1 MVQYLVKLIC
11 LVSHPLTHLITLDQT
26 RIWTEGAS
34 KWSDH
39 VTYLQTS
46 DHKLW
51 PLLPEMTAAEPPAL
65 PQEAACL
72 SSVIQP
78 PPHFTRPAVCQTEIY
93 LPRVR
98 RWSNVRPHH
107 DRWASKAPALK
118 LTPLVRLGWWCL
130 DRLRPPHAGFP
141 ALSPPAA
148 ETVWGLW
155 FLLQEPRDP
164 CAVLTLAPNITLLV
178 FFSMSHICFH
188 FLVFMTKFKT
198 VKDIKPL
205 LKHRTQCLC
214 TGLTSSYWIFVCQSV
229 CLSVNPTILPSIHLF
244 FCLPI

>member
-11 LVSHPLTHLITLDQT
+11 LVSHPLIYLITLDQT

-107 DRWASKAPALK
+107 DRWASKALALK

-130 DRLRPPHAGFP
+130 DVSGHHTP
-141 ALSPPAA
+141 AFQLS
-148 ETVWGLW
+148 
-155 FLLQEPRDP
+155 LLQPQRQ
-164 CAVLTLAPNITLLV
+164 CGACG
-178 FFSMSHICFH
+178 FSFRSLEIPVPFSH
-188 FLVFMTKFKT
+188 
-198 VKDIKPL
+198 
-205 LKHRTQCLC
+205 
-214 TGLTSSYWIFVCQSV
+214 
-229 CLSVNPTILPSIHLF
+229 
-244 FCLPI
+244 

>member
-1 MVQYLVKLIC
+1 
-11 LVSHPLTHLITLDQT
+11 
-26 RIWTEGAS
+26 
-34 KWSDH
+34 
-39 VTYLQTS
+39 
-46 DHKLW
+46 
-51 PLLPEMTAAEPPAL
+51 MTAAEPPAL

-72 SSVIQP
+72 SSVIQT
-78 PPHFTRPAVCQTEIY
+78 PPHFTWPAVCQTEIY

-98 RWSNVRPHH
+98 RWSNVTPHH

-130 DRLRPPHAGFP
+130 DRLRPPHASFP

-164 CAVLTLAPNITLLV
+164 LCRSHTSTKHCSL
-178 FFSMSHICFH
+178 FFTMSHICYH

-198 VKDIKPL
+198 VKAL
-205 LKHRTQCLC
+205 NLC
-214 TGLTSSYWIFVCQSV
+214 WNTVCV
-229 CLSVNPTILPSIHLF
+229 CALV
-244 FCLPI
+244 